1 MDKLLTLL
9 KQNARLSDEQL
20 ATMLGTTKKEVADKI
35 AKYEADGIIKGYAAI
50 LDDELADKDS
60 VSAFIEIKVTPK
72 PNVGFS
78 ELAQTIMAYDEVES
92 VYLMSGGFDLA
103 VIVSGNNLRE
113 IALFVAQRLSA
124 LDGVLSTATHFVL
137 KRYKDNGICLTQ
149 TEIDERSQTSW

>member
-1 MDKLLTLL
+1 MDKLLNLL
-9 KQNARLSDEQL
+9 KQNARLSNEQL
-20 ATMLGTTKKEVADKI
+20 ATMLGISENEVADKI
-35 AKYEADGIIKGYAAI
+35 VQYEAQGIIKGYTAI

-78 ELAQTIMAYDEVES
+78 ELAETIMTYEEVES

-103 VIVSGNNLRE
+103 VIVSGNNLRD

-137 KRYKDNGICLTQ
+137 KRYKDNGISLTK

>member
-9 KQNARLSDEQL
+9 KQNARLSNEQL
-20 ATMLGTTKKEVADKI
+20 ATMLGTTEKEVADKI
-35 AKYEADGIIKGYAAI
+35 ANYEAEGIIKGYAAI

-137 KRYKDNGICLTQ
+137 KRYKDNGICLAD

>member
-9 KQNARLSDEQL
+9 KQNARLSNAQL
-20 ATMLGTTKKEVADKI
+20 ATMLATTEEDVANKI

-50 LDDELADKDS
+50 LDDELADKNS

-72 PNVGFS
+72 PNVGFA
-78 ELAQTIMAYDEVES
+78 ELAETIMTYEEVES
-92 VYLMSGGFDLA
+92 VYLMSGGYDLA
-103 VIVSGNNLRE
+103 VIVSGTNLRD

-137 KRYKDNGICLTQ
+137 KRYKDNGICLSDK
-149 TEIDERSQTSW
+149 EVDERSQTSW